1 MPALRVQ
8 ILSLQIAQ
16 VAGVDEGCS
25 YDLDD
30 PNDRKFLE
38 QLAPEVVEAA
48 RAGKLY
54 GSEMSPKVSP
64 ENVDVSVK

>member
-1 MPALRVQ
+1 MPALRV
-8 ILSLQIAQ
+8 QIAQ

-38 QLAPEVVEAA
+38 QLAPSAKEKLKGPTTGDMVVP
-48 RAGKLY
+48 
-54 GSEMSPKVSP
+54 MSPKVSP
-64 ENVDVSVK
+64 ESVDVSVK